1 MQYREKFYFLKRSYR
16 NYLAESSKTGNR
28 RPKHVAFETEMELIL
43 KDDPAFKP
51 KVLRSSFGTTEI
63 NNNVA
68 SDHEDDDDED
78 GSNDFEKSPSTAT
91 PSTSQATTLTGSK
104 KRKRVTNTD
113 ALRAYL
119 VERDEQFLTV
129 IQEMQEK
136 QNKLMAKLIEKL

>member
-1 MQYREKFYFLKRSYR
+1 VQCREKFYSLRRSYR
-16 NYLAESSKTGNR
+16 NYLKESSKTGNR
-28 RPKHVAFETEMELIL
+28 RPKPFAFETEMELIL
-43 KDDPAFKP
+43 KDDTAFKP
-51 KVLRSSFGTTEI
+51 KVLRSSFETTEI

-104 KRKRVTNTD
+104 KRKRVTHTD
-113 ALRAYL
+113 ELRAYL
-119 VERDEQFLTV
+119 AERDEKCLTV

-136 QNKLMAKLIEKL
+136 QNKLMEKLIEKL

>member
-1 MQYREKFYFLKRSYR
+1 MQCREKFYSLRRSYR

-28 RPKHVAFETEMELIL
+28 RPKPFAFETEMELIL
-43 KDDPAFKP
+43 KDDTAFKP
-51 KVLRSSFGTTEI
+51 KVLRSSFETTEI

-78 GSNDFEKSPSTAT
+78 GSNDFEKSSSTAT

-104 KRKRVTNTD
+104 KRKRVTHTD
-113 ALRAYL
+113 ELKAYL
-119 VERDEQFLTV
+119 AERDEKYLAV

-136 QNKLMAKLIEKL
+136 QNKLMEKLIEKL